1 MYFPGLVLFLYVL
14 VSSQSVDCHLH
25 VVSSA
30 VPGNSSYDLI
40 SRVQDDI
47 VSQQPDLVVMM
58 VGTNDMVNSSKLSSY
73 QEFSNNIEQ
82 LIKHFQKNNID
93 LVLVSPPPVDSIYL
107 FKRHNP
113 KLFDDSP
120 NVRLRKARDILAS
133 KSKDHGIVFIDVF
146 NLFKQQQIPDH
157 NKDSVIRNY
166 SNSGVH
172 DGVHPT
178 SIGYK
183 MIADQICKVLLSKR
197 KNLKRNTRIIC
208 FGDSITWGFGV
219 IGEGTA
225 AGETYPAFLKNRLC
239 ANQILGR

>member
-47 VSQQPDLVVMM
+47 VSQQSDLVVMM

-120 NVRLRKARDILAS
+120 NVRLRL
-133 KSKDHGIVFIDVF
+133 
-146 NLFKQQQIPDH
+146 QIRYVKCIFPRE
-157 NKDSVIRNY
+157 KI
-166 SNSGVH
+166 
-172 DGVHPT
+172 
-178 SIGYK
+178 
-183 MIADQICKVLLSKR
+183 
-197 KNLKRNTRIIC
+197 
-208 FGDSITWGFGV
+208 
-219 IGEGTA
+219 
-225 AGETYPAFLKNRLC
+225 
-239 ANQILGR
+239 